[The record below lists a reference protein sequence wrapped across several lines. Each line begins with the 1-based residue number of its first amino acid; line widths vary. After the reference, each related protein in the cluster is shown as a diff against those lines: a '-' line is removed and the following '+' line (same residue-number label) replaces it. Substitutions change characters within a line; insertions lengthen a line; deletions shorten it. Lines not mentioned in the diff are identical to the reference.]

1 MSGEGRDQHMTTNFN
16 SSFFF
21 PLCLVLLTPTVL
33 GSHTVAFS
41 CFLKFILQF
50 CSSSFAQSTSP
61 HQALSHLHSL
71 QRGVKLSAIPA
82 TIRFFYNTSL
92 PSTLCS
98 ILTFSLSLDFFFHSN
113 SLTQASFIAGNQ
125 AFSDCCCTLLE
136 KN

>member
-21 PLCLVLLTPTVL
+21 PLCLVLLPPTVL

-61 HQALSHLHSL
+61 HQALSHLRSL

-92 PSTLCS
+92 SSTLCS
-98 ILTFSLSLDFFFHSN
+98 ILTFSLSLDFFSPLKFPHTGLVYSWE
-113 SLTQASFIAGNQ
+113 SGIQ
-125 AFSDCCCTLLE
+125 
-136 KN
+136 